1 MTATP
6 TPTAAPQPVRP
17 VPALQAALAAEHTAV
32 YGYGIAGALLTG
44 GDQAAALADWRT
56 HEQARDTLEAMIVK
70 LGATPVAASPAYAL
84 PFAVNDARSARR
96 LAAAL
101 EDGVT
106 QAYLGLVAVSD
117 TTLRTF
123 GALAMQPPAQRAA
136 AWRGSTV
143 AFPGMRDLVPAYPPG
158 PGMPGSYS
166 GRRPA
171 RTSVPVQRQGK
182 HPRDGSRGRVK
193 VVSDRDP
200 LSPRPPEPPQAVLA
214 EADVHIL
221 LEGPRRGV
229 HDVHARHPIRRRH
242 QPGLKPAVRQFLDKL
257 VKIGRLCVVPLSFHR
272 YHRSYQ

>member
-6 TPTAAPQPVRP
+6 TPTTAPQPVRP

-44 GDQAAALADWRT
+44 GDQAAAVADWRT

-143 AFPGMRDLVPAYPPG
+143 AFPGMGALVSAASALANLS
-158 PGMPGSYS
+158 PGSAAGKAPSRWKSRPRQGRRRSKSAPPTTTRTTTCRPRS
-166 GRRPA
+166 GRRTRSLPGPA
-171 RTSVPVQRQGK
+171 
-182 HPRDGSRGRVK
+182 PRGSRHTR
-193 VVSDRDP
+193 S
-200 LSPRPPEPPQAVLA
+200 AFA
-214 EADVHIL
+214 
-221 LEGPRRGV
+221 
-229 HDVHARHPIRRRH
+229 
-242 QPGLKPAVRQFLDKL
+242 PAA
-257 VKIGRLCVVPLSFHR
+257 P
-272 YHRSYQ
+272 

>member
-6 TPTAAPQPVRP
+6 TATAKQQPMQP

-32 YGYGIAGALLTG
+32 YGYGIAGALLAG
-44 GDQAAALADWRT
+44 GAQAAALADWRT

-123 GALAMQPPAQRAA
+123 GALAMQPPANRAA
-136 AWRGSTV
+136 EWRGSSV
-143 AFPGMRDLVPAYPPG
+143 AFPGMGGSPPPISPR
-158 PGMPGSYS
+158 PGMPGS
-166 GRRPA
+166 
-171 RTSVPVQRQGK
+171 
-182 HPRDGSRGRVK
+182 
-193 VVSDRDP
+193 
-200 LSPRPPEPPQAVLA
+200 
-214 EADVHIL
+214 
-221 LEGPRRGV
+221 
-229 HDVHARHPIRRRH
+229 
-242 QPGLKPAVRQFLDKL
+242 
-257 VKIGRLCVVPLSFHR
+257 
-272 YHRSYQ
+272 

>member
-56 HEQARDTLEAMIVK
+56 HEQARDILEAMIVK

-84 PFAVNDARSARR
+84 PFAVNNARSARR

-123 GALAMQPPAQRAA
+123 GALAMQPPALRAA

-143 AFPGMRDLVPAYPPG
+143 AFPGMGDLVSAAHIPPALACPAANPG
-158 PGMPGSYS
+158 AGQREPQSRFRGRESTRAMEVAAASRSSASAIRS
-166 GRRPA
+166 GHGNQNHQRP
-171 RTSVPVQRQGK
+171 SVPRSTYTFS
-182 HPRDGSRGRVK
+182 SRARAAGFTTYTLGFR
-193 VVSDRDP
+193 SGGAISQAS
-200 LSPRPPEPPQAVLA
+200 SPR
-214 EADVHIL
+214 
-221 LEGPRRGV
+221 
-229 HDVHARHPIRRRH
+229 
-242 QPGLKPAVRQFLDKL
+242 
-257 VKIGRLCVVPLSFHR
+257 CVSSSTSLSR
-272 YHRSYQ
+272 

>member
-6 TPTAAPQPVRP
+6 TPTTAPQPVRP

-44 GDQAAALADWRT
+44 GDQAAAVADWRT

-143 AFPGMRDLVPAYPPG
+143 AFPGMGALVSAWGAPRPHIPPALA
-158 PGMPGSYS
+158 
-166 GRRPA
+166 RPA
-171 RTSVPVQRQGK
+171 ANTG
-182 HPRDGSRGRVK
+182 
-193 VVSDRDP
+193 
-200 LSPRPPEPPQAVLA
+200 
-214 EADVHIL
+214 
-221 LEGPRRGV
+221 
-229 HDVHARHPIRRRH
+229 
-242 QPGLKPAVRQFLDKL
+242 
-257 VKIGRLCVVPLSFHR
+257 
-272 YHRSYQ
+272 